1 MTTKLQKHFP
11 MIRDRREITAEIHS
25 KKYLQ
30 EIFDKWTEDEQSE
43 FLDFCTGVRG
53 VKLLYDAF
61 FKELMN
67 PEYVPERLDDFLSVL
82 MQEKVH
88 IVEVMPGDSSRIAD
102 ERSLL
107 VMDILVT
114 LEDGSLC
121 NIEVQKIGYLFPGE
135 RCACYS
141 ADLLLRQY
149 KRVRGNSNRK
159 NVYKDL
165 KAVYTIVLFES
176 SPREFHRFKKTYL
189 HHFSQ
194 KSDSGLELN
203 LLQKYLFIP
212 LDIFREII
220 HNKDIENKLEAWLA
234 FFCEDS
240 PDQIIRLIEK
250 YPEFKPLY
258 EHVYDMCLN
267 VEKVME
273 MYSKELLEL
282 DRNTVQYMM
291 DEMQAEINQ
300 QRKQL
305 EEQEAEIS
313 KLKAALKKQH
323 LETVEK

>member
-176 SPREFHRFKKTYL
+176 SPGNST
-189 HHFSQ
+189 
-194 KSDSGLELN
+194 DS
-203 LLQKYLFIP
+203 
-212 LDIFREII
+212 R
-220 HNKDIENKLEAWLA
+220 
-234 FFCEDS
+234 
-240 PDQIIRLIEK
+240 
-250 YPEFKPLY
+250 KPI
-258 EHVYDMCLN
+258 CTI
-267 VEKVME
+267 
-273 MYSKELLEL
+273 SA
-282 DRNTVQYMM
+282 RNPT
-291 DEMQAEINQ
+291 
-300 QRKQL
+300 
-305 EEQEAEIS
+305 
-313 KLKAALKKQH
+313 AALN
-323 LETVEK
+323 